1 MLFIKNKVKI
11 GVQAVKSESQ
21 WHKLSF
27 VCVPFINKENVASTN
42 KSAFEETV
50 GLVTICEGI

>member
-11 GVQAVKSESQ
+11 GVQAVKSESP
-21 WHKLSF
+21 WHKMSF
-27 VCVPFINKENVASTN
+27 VSVPFINNENLASTN

-50 GLVTICEGI
+50 GLVTICEGM

>member
-1 MLFIKNKVKI
+1 MLLIKNKGKI

-21 WHKLSF
+21 WHKMSF
-27 VCVPFINKENVASTN
+27 VCVPFINNENLASTN

-50 GLVTICEGI
+50 GLATICERI

>member
-1 MLFIKNKVKI
+1 MLFIKNKVEI

-21 WHKLSF
+21 WHKMSF
-27 VCVPFINKENVASTN
+27 VCVPSINNENLASTN
-42 KSAFEETV
+42 KSAFEETR